1 MTKQVDDI
9 FAGMPLVT
17 RAVTAISQANNAELN
32 DIIEAIKMRRA
43 QLARQATR
51 SFLKGDFVTFE
62 GRRGPVQGQIESI
75 GRKNLVVRET
85 GPRNTGI
92 KWRVTA
98 SICEPLAIGK

>member
-9 FAGMPLVT
+9 FEGMPLVT

-32 DIIEAIKMRRA
+32 DIIDAIKMRRT

-51 SFLKGDFVTFE
+51 SFLKGDFVTFQ

-75 GRKNLVVRET
+75 GRKNLVVRDT
-85 GPRNTGI
+85 TTNT

-98 SICEPLAIGK
+98 SMCEPLAIGK

>member
-32 DIIEAIKMRRA
+32 DIIEAIKMRRT
-43 QLARQATR
+43 QLAQQATR
-51 SFLKGDFVTFE
+51 SFLKGDFVTFQ

-75 GRKNLVVRET
+75 GRKNLVVRDT
-85 GPRNTGI
+85 TTNT

>member
-1 MTKQVDDI
+1 MTNI
-9 FAGMPLVT
+9 VT
-17 RAVTAISQANNAELN
+17 TAVTAIMQANHQEIN
-32 DIIEAIKMRRA
+32 DIVDALKMRRT

-51 SFLKGDFVTFE
+51 SFLKGDFVKFE
-62 GRRGPVQGQIESI
+62 GRQGPVEGQIESI

-98 SICEPLAIGK
+98 SMCEPVS

>member
-51 SFLKGDFVTFE
+51 SFLKGDFVTFQ
-62 GRRGPVQGQIESI
+62 GRQGPVQGQIESI
-75 GRKNLVVRET
+75 GRKNLVVRDT
-85 GPRNTGI
+85 TTNT